1 MKSLKAFLT
10 VVLVGAIIL
19 RMVRPKMVTQVLGE
33 GILYL
38 IPKIIGM
45 FI

>member
-1 MKSLKAFLT
+1 MKSLKALLT
-10 VVLVGAIIL
+10 VVLLGAIIL
-19 RMVRPKMVTQVLGE
+19 RVVRPKMVTQALGE

-38 IPKIIGM
+38 IPKVIGM

>member
-1 MKSLKAFLT
+1 MKRLKAILT
-10 VVLVGAIIL
+10 VVLLGGMIL
-19 RMVRPKMVTQVLGE
+19 RVVRPKMITQALGE
-33 GILYL
+33 GILYM